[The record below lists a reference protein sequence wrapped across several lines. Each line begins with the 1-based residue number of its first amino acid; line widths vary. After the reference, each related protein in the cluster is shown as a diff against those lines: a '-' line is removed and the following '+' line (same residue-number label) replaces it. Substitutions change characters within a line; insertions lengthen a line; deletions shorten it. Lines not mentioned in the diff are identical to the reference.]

1 MATPI
6 KKSSGNVFADI
17 GFANDQEMLVKAN
30 LALKI
35 SEIITQR
42 RLTQIE
48 AAAVLGIPQ
57 PKLSKLLRGQFHG
70 VSETKMLE
78 CLNKLGR
85 DIQIVIRKANRDKRI
100 GRTSVVFA

>member
-1 MATPI
+1 MVTLI
-6 KKSSGNVFADI
+6 EKSSGNVFADI

-42 RLTQIE
+42 RLTQME
-48 AAAVLGIPQ
+48 AALVLGMPQ

-70 VSETKMLE
+70 VSETKMFE

>member
-1 MATPI
+1 MATLI
-6 KKSSGNVFADI
+6 EKSSGNIFADI

-42 RLTQIE
+42 RLTQME
-48 AAAVLGIPQ
+48 AALILGMPQ

-100 GRTSVVFA
+100 GRTCVVFA

>member
-1 MATPI
+1 MAPSI
-6 KKSSGNVFADI
+6 EKSSGNVFADI

-35 SEIITQR
+35 SEIIAQR

-48 AAAVLGIPQ
+48 AAVVLGMPQ

-70 VSETKMLE
+70 VSETKMIE

>member
-1 MATPI
+1 MTPSI
-6 KKSSGNVFADI
+6 EKSSGNIFADI
-17 GFANDQEMLVKAN
+17 RFANDQEMLVKAN

-48 AAAVLGIPQ
+48 AAAVLGMPQ

>member
-1 MATPI
+1 MAAPI
-6 KKSSGNVFADI
+6 EKSSGNIFADI

-42 RLTQIE
+42 RLTQME
-48 AAAVLGIPQ
+48 AALVLGMPQ

-100 GRTSVVFA
+100 GRTSVIFA

>member
-1 MATPI
+1 MNGI
-6 KKSSGNVFADI
+6 EKSSGNIFADI

-42 RLTQIE
+42 RLTQME
-48 AAAVLGIPQ
+48 AALVLGMPQ

>member
-1 MATPI
+1 MNGI
-6 KKSSGNVFADI
+6 EKGSGNGFADI

-35 SEIITQR
+35 SEIIAQR
-42 RLTQIE
+42 RLTQME
-48 AAAVLGIPQ
+48 AALVLGIPQ

>member
-1 MATPI
+1 MDNVI
-6 KKSSGNVFADI
+6 EKSSGNVFADI

-35 SEIITQR
+35 SEIIAQR
-42 RLTQIE
+42 RLTQME
-48 AAAVLGIPQ
+48 AALVLGMPQ

-85 DIQIVIRKANRDKRI
+85 DIQIVVRKANREKRI

>member
-1 MATPI
+1 MATLI
-6 KKSSGNVFADI
+6 EKSSGNIFADI

-42 RLTQIE
+42 RLTQME
-48 AAAVLGIPQ
+48 AALVLGIPQ

-100 GRTSVVFA
+100 GRTSVIFA

>member
-1 MATPI
+1 MATLI
-6 KKSSGNVFADI
+6 EKSSGNVFADI

-35 SEIITQR
+35 SEIIAQR

-48 AAAVLGIPQ
+48 AAAVLGMPQ

>member
-1 MATPI
+1 MATLI
-6 KKSSGNVFADI
+6 EKSSGNIFADI

-35 SEIITQR
+35 SEIIVQR

-48 AAAVLGIPQ
+48 AAAILGIPQ

>member
-1 MATPI
+1 MATLI
-6 KKSSGNVFADI
+6 EKSSGNIFADI

-42 RLTQIE
+42 RLTQME
-48 AAAVLGIPQ
+48 AALVLGIPQ

>member
-1 MATPI
+1 MATLI
-6 KKSSGNVFADI
+6 EKSSGNVFADI

-35 SEIITQR
+35 SEIIAQS
-42 RLTQIE
+42 RLTQME
-48 AAAVLGIPQ
+48 AALVLGMPQ

>member
-6 KKSSGNVFADI
+6 ENSSGNIFADI

-35 SEIITQR
+35 SEIIAQR

-48 AAAVLGIPQ
+48 AAAVLGMPQ

>member
-1 MATPI
+1 MNSI
-6 KKSSGNVFADI
+6 EKSSGNIFADI

-42 RLTQIE
+42 RLTQME
-48 AAAVLGIPQ
+48 AALVLGMPQ

>member
-1 MATPI
+1 VATSI

-35 SEIITQR
+35 SEIIAQR
-42 RLTQIE
+42 RLTQME
-48 AAAVLGIPQ
+48 AALVLGIPQ

>member
-1 MATPI
+1 MATQI
-6 KKSSGNVFADI
+6 EKSSGNIFADI
-17 GFANDQEMLVKAN
+17 GFANDQEMLIKAN

-42 RLTQIE
+42 RLTQME
-48 AAAVLGIPQ
+48 AALVLGMPQ

>member
-1 MATPI
+1 MNGI
-6 KKSSGNVFADI
+6 EKSSGNVFADI

-35 SEIITQR
+35 SEIIAQR

-48 AAAVLGIPQ
+48 AAAILGIPQ

>member
-1 MATPI
+1 MVTQI
-6 KKSSGNVFADI
+6 EKSSGNVYTDI

-42 RLTQIE
+42 RLTQME
-48 AAAVLGIPQ
+48 AALVLGMPQ

>member
-1 MATPI
+1 MTTPI
-6 KKSSGNVFADI
+6 EKSSGNVFADI

-48 AAAVLGIPQ
+48 AAAVLGMPQ

-70 VSETKMLE
+70 VSESKMLE

-85 DIQIVIRKANRDKRI
+85 NIQIVIRKANRDKRI

>member
-1 MATPI
+1 MATVI
-6 KKSSGNVFADI
+6 EKSSGNVFADI
-17 GFANDQEMLVKAN
+17 GFSNDQEMLVKAN

-35 SEIITQR
+35 SEIIAQR

-48 AAAVLGIPQ
+48 AALVLGIPQ

-78 CLNKLGR
+78 CLNRLGR

>member
-1 MATPI
+1 MNGI
-6 KKSSGNVFADI
+6 EKGSGNVFADI

-35 SEIITQR
+35 SEIIAQR

-48 AAAVLGIPQ
+48 AAAILGMPQ

-70 VSETKMLE
+70 VSETKILE

>member
-1 MATPI
+1 M
-6 KKSSGNVFADI
+6 
-17 GFANDQEMLVKAN
+17 
-30 LALKI
+30 
-35 SEIITQR
+35 
-42 RLTQIE
+42 
-48 AAAVLGIPQ
+48 PQ

>member
-1 MATPI
+1 MVTQI
-6 KKSSGNVFADI
+6 EKSSGNVFADI
-17 GFANDQEMLVKAN
+17 GFTNDQEMLVKAN

-42 RLTQIE
+42 RLTQVE
-48 AAAVLGIPQ
+48 AALVLGMPQ

-85 DIQIVIRKANRDKRI
+85 DIQIVVRKANRDKRI

>member
-1 MATPI
+1 
-6 KKSSGNVFADI
+6 
-17 GFANDQEMLVKAN
+17 MLVKAN

-35 SEIITQR
+35 SEIIAQR
-42 RLTQIE
+42 RMTQIE
-48 AAAVLGIPQ
+48 AAAILGMPQ

-78 CLNKLGR
+78 CLNTLGR

>member
-1 MATPI
+1 MNAI
-6 KKSSGNVFADI
+6 EKSSGNVFADI
-17 GFANDQEMLVKAN
+17 GFANNQEMLVKAN

-57 PKLSKLLRGQFHG
+57 SKLSKLLRGQFHG

-85 DIQIVIRKANRDKRI
+85 DIQIVIRKANRNKRI

>member
-1 MATPI
+1 MNGI
-6 KKSSGNVFADI
+6 EKGSGNGFADI

-35 SEIITQR
+35 SEIIAQR

-48 AAAVLGIPQ
+48 AAEVLGIPQ

-85 DIQIVIRKANRDKRI
+85 DIQIVIRKANRDKRV

>member
-1 MATPI
+1 MNSI
-6 KKSSGNVFADI
+6 EKGSGNVFADI

-42 RLTQIE
+42 RLTQME
-48 AAAVLGIPQ
+48 AALVLGMPQ

>member
-1 MATPI
+1 MNGI
-6 KKSSGNVFADI
+6 EKGSGNIFADI
-17 GFANDQEMLVKAN
+17 GFTNDQEMLVKAN

-35 SEIITQR
+35 SEIIAQR

-48 AAAVLGIPQ
+48 AAAVLGMPQ

>member
-1 MATPI
+1 MATVI
-6 KKSSGNVFADI
+6 EKSSGNVFADI
-17 GFANDQEMLVKAN
+17 GFANEQEMLVKAN

-42 RLTQIE
+42 RLTQME
-48 AAAVLGIPQ
+48 AALVLGMPQ

>member
-1 MATPI
+1 MNGI
-6 KKSSGNVFADI
+6 EKSSGNVFADI
-17 GFANDQEMLVKAN
+17 GFTNDQEMLVKAN

-35 SEIITQR
+35 SEIIAQR
-42 RLTQIE
+42 RMTQIE
-48 AAAVLGIPQ
+48 AAAILGMPQ

>member
-1 MATPI
+1 MNGI
-6 KKSSGNVFADI
+6 EKSSGNIFADI

-42 RLTQIE
+42 RLTQME
-48 AAAVLGIPQ
+48 AALVLGMPQ

-100 GRTSVVFA
+100 GRTSVIFA

>member
-1 MATPI
+1 MATVI
-6 KKSSGNVFADI
+6 EKSSGNIFADI

-35 SEIITQR
+35 SEIIAQR

-48 AAAVLGIPQ
+48 AAAILGMPQ

>member
-1 MATPI
+1 MNGI
-6 KKSSGNVFADI
+6 EKSSGNVFADI

-35 SEIITQR
+35 SEIIAQR
-42 RLTQIE
+42 RLTQME
-48 AAAVLGIPQ
+48 AALVLGMPQ

-85 DIQIVIRKANRDKRI
+85 DIQIVVRKANRDKRI

>member
-1 MATPI
+1 MSGI
-6 KKSSGNVFADI
+6 EKSSGNVFADI
-17 GFANDQEMLVKAN
+17 GFANHQEMLVKAN

-35 SEIITQR
+35 SEIIAQL
-42 RLTQIE
+42 RLTQME
-48 AAAVLGIPQ
+48 AALLVGMPQ

>member
-1 MATPI
+1 MATLI
-6 KKSSGNVFADI
+6 EKSSGNVFADI

-48 AAAVLGIPQ
+48 AAAVLGMPQ

>member
-1 MATPI
+1 MASLI
-6 KKSSGNVFADI
+6 EKSSGNIFADI

-35 SEIITQR
+35 SEIIAQR
-42 RLTQIE
+42 RLTQME
-48 AAAVLGIPQ
+48 AALVLGMPQ

>member
-1 MATPI
+1 MNSI
-6 KKSSGNVFADI
+6 EKSSGNIFADI
-17 GFANDQEMLVKAN
+17 GFVNDQEMLVKAN

-42 RLTQIE
+42 RLTQME
-48 AAAVLGIPQ
+48 AALVLGIPQ

-100 GRTSVVFA
+100 GRTSVIFA

>member
-1 MATPI
+1 MNGI
-6 KKSSGNVFADI
+6 EKSSGNVFADI

-35 SEIITQR
+35 SEIIAQR

-48 AAAVLGIPQ
+48 AAAVLGMPQ
-57 PKLSKLLRGQFHG
+57 PKLSKLLLGQFHG

-100 GRTSVVFA
+100 GRTSVIFA

>member
-1 MATPI
+1 MATSI

-35 SEIITQR
+35 SEIIAQR